1 MYKMTFDQQIIAI
14 AMVILGT
21 VITRLVPFILFSSK
35 EKTPAYILYL
45 GKVLTPAIFG
55 LMVVFSLKDTSF
67 TNTSDLLPK
76 LLAILVVIFLHKWKK
91 NMLLSVAGGSLFYIT
106 LYSLVF

>member
-1 MYKMTFDQQIIAI
+1 MMFDQQIIAI

-21 VITRLVPFILFSSK
+21 VITRLVPFILFPSK

-45 GKVLTPAIFG
+45 GKVLTLAIFG

-67 TNTSDLLPK
+67 TKTSDLLPK
-76 LLAILVVIFLHKWKK
+76 LLAILVVIFLHK
-91 NMLLSVAGGSLFYIT
+91 
-106 LYSLVF
+106 

>member
-1 MYKMTFDQQIIAI
+1 MTFDQQIIAI

-45 GKVLTPAIFG
+45 VFFSFLGG
-55 LMVVFSLKDTSF
+55 WYVVK
-67 TNTSDLLPK
+67 
-76 LLAILVVIFLHKWKK
+76 
-91 NMLLSVAGGSLFYIT
+91 ME
-106 LYSLVF
+106 